1 MHTHFKNYTPQH
13 TNLGWGLNFYL
24 RYSTMF
30 ESLFA
35 QHTHYL
41 EEIFDTKTGGSIKTN
56 LLRSKCYDSLLV
68 SSSVHKRWDN

>member
-1 MHTHFKNYTPQH
+1 MIRIGAMLK
-13 TNLGWGLNFYL
+13 
-24 RYSTMF
+24 
-30 ESLFA
+30 SLCA

-41 EEIFDTKTGGSIKTN
+41 EETSDTKAARSIMTN